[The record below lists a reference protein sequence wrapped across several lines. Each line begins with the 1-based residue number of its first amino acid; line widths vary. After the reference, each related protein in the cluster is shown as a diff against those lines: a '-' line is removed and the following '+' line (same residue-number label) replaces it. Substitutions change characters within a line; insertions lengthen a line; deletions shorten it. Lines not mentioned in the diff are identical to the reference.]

1 MPQSTAPQTEDNAL
15 EVERIDAGQLLR
27 RTSNEINAELTPG
40 LIHEV
45 NNVLTGIYFNLESC
59 HEFFEEDHPIAQTL
73 REINAGVERIKDIL
87 GRTAQ
92 IHLNVAER
100 ERSYHDLEALVF
112 SQLDL
117 LRIVFPK
124 TASVTLTPPRVP
136 LHVHVA
142 EYPFRVTLLTIA
154 ARLRQLFPSGKVE
167 IPLEI
172 FTPEQVAEAIRR
184 TGGEVIL
191 DAVAVAFKLPCFT
204 ESVGE
209 IDDYLVA
216 VSESDI
222 SMVHAGVLASQL
234 GGRLLVCSSAGGRT
248 SEVLLVLPRFD
259 LAA

>member
-1 MPQSTAPQTEDNAL
+1 MSQPTAPQAESCSLGSESVNP
-15 EVERIDAGQLLR
+15 EHLLR

-45 NNVLTGIYFNLESC
+45 NNILTGIYFNLESC
-59 HEFFEEDHPIAQTL
+59 HEFFDEGHPIVETL
-73 REINAGVERIKDIL
+73 QELNAGIERIKEVL

-100 ERSYHDLEALVF
+100 ERSYHDLEVLVS

-124 TASVTLTPPRVP
+124 TANVTLTPPRYP

-142 EYPFRVTLLTIA
+142 EYPFRVALLTIA

-172 FTPEQVAEAIRR
+172 FTSEQVAEAILR
-184 TGGEVIL
+184 TGGEVQR
-191 DAVAVAFKLPCFT
+191 DSVAVAFKLPCFT
-204 ESVGE
+204 ESAGE
-209 IDDYLVA
+209 IDEYLVA

-222 SMVHAGVLASQL
+222 SMEHAGVLAGQL
-234 GGRLLVCSSAGGRT
+234 GGELLVCGSADGKT

-259 LAA
+259 LSA